1 MKINYKKISKMIL
14 KKSNKYLK
22 ISVALFAFSLILL
35 STFLT
40 LFVNQYMQVKR
51 DFIDNDNTH
60 IVEVFYAENQNN
72 VCELKFSDIENID
85 REIKANHK
93 DLQYDIVT
101 EYQLNFGIEDENHNT
116 VFIYGLS
123 DNASR
128 LLNGVELKND
138 NIYQNTADN
147 EYTNLQVPVISTD
160 GNGLISDDIVS
171 YRLKNNTI
179 NLENT
184 IFNSY
189 KEQKDR
195 AFVNFETYKK
205 IIEQAYNINWNDFEQ
220 QFNKENIFGIQA
232 IHKMLIHVSDL
243 NQVEKV
249 AKTIDSMGFAT
260 NYTFKS
266 FDDFAGS
273 MNNTVFIFVILVFT
287 ILIITIIYIIL
298 SFNSY
303 LKVQQKD
310 MGILKQYGY
319 SEKKIHKIYSR
330 NINSIFIKVFGFITI
345 FSAVIGLVF
354 IGFKDAGYIL
364 SILGIVSLLQYI
376 INRVIVHVLL
386 KSYTKKNIIDLLKKS
401 KEFE

>member
-1 MKINYKKISKMIL
+1 MNYKKISKMIL

-22 ISVALFAFSLILL
+22 ISVALFAFSLIFL

-40 LFVNQYMQVKR
+40 MFINQYMQVKR

-60 IVEVFYAENQNN
+60 IIEVFYKEHQNN
-72 VCELKFSDIENID
+72 VCELKFSDLEDID
-85 REIKANHK
+85 IEIKTNFK
-93 DLQYDIVT
+93 DLQYDIVK

-123 DNASR
+123 DNASKF
-128 LLNGVELKND
+128 LNGVELKND
-138 NIYQNTADN
+138 NIYQNIANVEYINLKIPIISADK
-147 EYTNLQVPVISTD
+147 
-160 GNGLISDDIVS
+160 NGLTSNDIVS
-171 YRLKNNTI
+171 YQLKNNSI
-179 NLENT
+179 NLKNT

-205 IIEQAYNINWNDFEQ
+205 IIEQAYNINWDDFEH
-220 QFNKENIFGIQA
+220 QFDIKNIFGIQA
-232 IHKMLIHVSDL
+232 IHKVFIHINDL

-249 AKTIDSMGFAT
+249 ATIIDNMGFAT

-266 FDDFAGS
+266 FDNFSGS
-273 MNNTVFIFVILVFT
+273 MNNTVFIFIILVFT
-287 ILIITIIYIIL
+287 ILAITIIYMIL

-319 SEKKIHKIYSR
+319 SEMKIHKIYSR
-330 NINSIFIKVFGFITI
+330 NINSIFIKVFYFITI
-345 FSAVIGLVF
+345 FNVLIGLVF
-354 IGFKDAGYIL
+354 IGFKDFSYIL
-364 SILGIVSLLQYI
+364 LIFGIVSLLQYI
-376 INRVIVHVLL
+376 INRIIVNVLL
-386 KSYTKKNIIDLLKKS
+386 KSYTKKNIMDLLKKS